1 MELTGKAVGA
11 SLDFDTNHFCIT
23 FEVNESDVV
32 KREYDK
38 LKQYDKLKIKA
49 VRYTQRRSLDANAY
63 FHVLVGKIADVLTIS
78 KAKAKNVLICK
89 YGQPQLLPDGNIM
102 VYKTNAPEEFMW
114 EQEAIHC
121 IPVKYDGNATFYK
134 VYRGSHTYDTKEM
147 SILIDGTVAD
157 AKELGIETATPAEL
171 QEMKERWGAR
181 RNFGV
186 YSQMIWT
193 IAILLGMLP
202 LNVIISLE
210 DVTGRI
216 VRSMVLLYHSGRICI
231 RTVHWQ
237 ERMLQRLI

>member
-121 IPVKYDGNATFYK
+121 IPVKYDSNATFYK

-171 QEMKERWGAR
+171 QEMKERWGA
-181 RNFGV
+181 
-186 YSQMIWT
+186 
-193 IAILLGMLP
+193 
-202 LNVIISLE
+202 
-210 DVTGRI
+210 
-216 VRSMVLLYHSGRICI
+216 
-231 RTVHWQ
+231 
-237 ERMLQRLI
+237 